1 MPRTEKFTTQVVY
14 CVGIKIAPDRH
25 SKEKKIDGGEG
36 RGFFKNLLVL
46 IFFFKSM
53 NIGNFLLY
61 IFMFIDLLRKVA

>member
-46 IFFFKSM
+46 IFFS
-53 NIGNFLLY
+53 NQ
-61 IFMFIDLLRKVA
+61 